1 MHGGIWFPY
10 FLCVAYGHW
19 SSCTIL
25 NDLYDCNTCKFAA
38 VFERNRLKINRCHL
52 VTYSPIQR
60 CNNFINQVV
69 TSLQSH
75 ARCGSWPFS
84 ARWLLGGR
92 LLGGCGFQ
100 RNKPRGPSRQDG
112 VRALPLVRV
121 LARRFWR
128 PVISGY
134 AYRWTMIWLLLPSQA
149 PVGVCIWQPS
159 RSKPAPCSESS
170 LV

>member
-19 SSCTIL
+19 SSCTTL

-75 ARCGSWPFS
+75 ARCGFVTFFGALASRRTS
-84 ARWLLGGR
+84 AGR
-92 LLGGCGFQ
+92 LRLPAQQAAGTLPAGWREGFALGAGLGSTFLAT
-100 RNKPRGPSRQDG
+100 RNFG
-112 VRALPLVRV
+112 VRLSLDYDMAPLAV
-121 LARRFWR
+121 AGAGRRLHL
-128 PVISGY
+128 VTISLE
-134 AYRWTMIWLLLPSQA
+134 ACA
-149 PVGVCIWQPS
+149 VF
-159 RSKPAPCSESS
+159 
-170 LV
+170 

>member
-19 SSCTIL
+19 SSCTTL

-38 VFERNRLKINRCHL
+38 VFERNGLKINRCHL

-75 ARCGSWPFS
+75 ARCG
-84 ARWLLGGR
+84 LGGSGFHR
-92 LLGGCGFQ
+92 NEAAGTLPAGWSEGFALGAGLGSTFLAT
-100 RNKPRGPSRQDG
+100 RNFG
-112 VRALPLVRV
+112 VRLSLDYDMAPLAVAGAGRRLH
-121 LARRFWR
+121 LATF
-128 PVISGY
+128 
-134 AYRWTMIWLLLPSQA
+134 
-149 PVGVCIWQPS
+149 
-159 RSKPAPCSESS
+159 S
-170 LV
+170 LEACAVF

>member
-19 SSCTIL
+19 SSCTTL

-75 ARCGSWPFS
+75 ARCGFVAFFGALASRRTS
-84 ARWLLGGR
+84 AGR
-92 LLGGCGFQ
+92 LRLPAQQAAGTLPAGWSEDFALGAGLGSTFLAT
-100 RNKPRGPSRQDG
+100 RNFG
-112 VRALPLVRV
+112 VRLSLDYDMAPLAVAGAGRRLH
-121 LARRFWR
+121 LAT
-128 PVISGY
+128 ISLE
-134 AYRWTMIWLLLPSQA
+134 ACA
-149 PVGVCIWQPS
+149 VF
-159 RSKPAPCSESS
+159 
-170 LV
+170 

>member
-19 SSCTIL
+19 SSCTTL

-75 ARCGSWPFS
+75 ARCGFVAFFGARASRRTS
-84 ARWLLGGR
+84 AGR
-92 LLGGCGFQ
+92 LRLPAQQAAGTLPAGWSEGFALGAGLGSTFLAT
-100 RNKPRGPSRQDG
+100 RNFG
-112 VRALPLVRV
+112 VRLSLAYDMAPLAVAGAGRRLH
-121 LARRFWR
+121 LAT
-128 PVISGY
+128 ISLE
-134 AYRWTMIWLLLPSQA
+134 ACA
-149 PVGVCIWQPS
+149 VF
-159 RSKPAPCSESS
+159 
-170 LV
+170 